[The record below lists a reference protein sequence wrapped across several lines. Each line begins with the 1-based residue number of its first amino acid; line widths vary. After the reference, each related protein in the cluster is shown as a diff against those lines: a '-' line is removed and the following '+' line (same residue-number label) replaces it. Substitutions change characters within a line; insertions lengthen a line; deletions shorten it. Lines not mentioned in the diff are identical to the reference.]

1 MSEKEYTKTMHQVR
15 ELIGMLIEDGC
26 DAVVLS
32 WSRTEKGS
40 TACDYETFG
49 NFFACSGLAHDTF
62 TRLVHNNRTIVEVRS
77 TSEDLMEYE
86 EDEDE

>member
-1 MSEKEYTKTMHQVR
+1 MSEPEYSQTLHQVR

-40 TACDYETFG
+40 TLCDYETFG
-49 NFFACSGLAHDTF
+49 NFFACNGLAHDTF
-62 TRLVHNNRTIVEVRS
+62 TRLVQNNRTVVEIRS
-77 TSEDLMEYE
+77 TSEDLEYE

>member
-1 MSEKEYTKTMHQVR
+1 MSEEQYNETMHRIR
-15 ELIGMLIEDGC
+15 EMIGMLIEDGC

-40 TACDYETFG
+40 TVCDYETFG
-49 NFFACSGLAHDTF
+49 NFFACNGLAHDTF
-62 TRLVHNNRTIVEVRS
+62 TRLVQNNRTIVEVRS
-77 TSEDLMEYE
+77 TSEDFEYD

>member
-1 MSEKEYTKTMHQVR
+1 MSEEQYSETMHRIR
-15 ELIGMLIEDGC
+15 EMIGMLIEDGC

-40 TACDYETFG
+40 TVCDYETFG
-49 NFFACSGLAHDTF
+49 NVFACNGLAHDTF
-62 TRLVHNNRTIVEVRS
+62 PRLVQNNRTIVEVRS
-77 TSEDLMEYE
+77 TSEDFEYD